1 MRHVVGILIVVALL
15 SRAVAFSQQTALT
28 SVNSSTF
35 NVKAAVDAYLASVP
49 PDARVRS
56 DAYFE
61 GGYWLILWDFLY
73 GAAVAW
79 ILLSLRLSAR
89 MRDLAERVTRL
100 RPLQTAVYWIE
111 FLVITTVLTFP
122 LTVYEGF
129 VRERKYGLMNQ
140 TFGAWF
146 GDQMKSL
153 AVGVVLGSILAT
165 ILFGVVRRLPRTWWI
180 WGALVSIVF
189 LMLTLLVAPIYS
201 ILLRCSTSTP
211 SSQTSACES
220 RFSQWRVLKGF
231 R

>member
-15 SRAVAFSQQTALT
+15 SSAVAFSQQTALT

-79 ILLSLRLSAR
+79 VLLSLRLSAR

-180 WGALVSIVF
+180 
-189 LMLTLLVAPIYS
+189 
-201 ILLRCSTSTP
+201 
-211 SSQTSACES
+211 
-220 RFSQWRVLKGF
+220 
-231 R
+231 